1 MINFFF
7 HKLIYINMT
16 TFAQR
21 LARRTKNTFA
31 PAKRLFAK
39 AVAEAPGIFK
49 KVEGG
54 TQKFFTKTLPTVGRQ
69 IGRGLE
75 QVGGTMSNIAGSP
88 LGMALAVA
96 QPELAPAILGLGAA
110 GQGVRQV
117 GGVSRQ
123 VANLGKGLSKDATT
137 AQNQILERIK
147 PIDQDSQKITFQ

>member
-1 MINFFF
+1 
-7 HKLIYINMT
+7 MT
-16 TFAQR
+16 TYLQR
-21 LARRTKNTFA
+21 LERRTKNTFA

-69 IGRGLE
+69 VGRGLE

-96 QPELAPAILGLGAA
+96 QPELAPAIMGIAAA
-110 GQGVRQV
+110 GQGIRQV
-117 GGVSRQ
+117 GGVTKQ
-123 VANLGKGLSKDATT
+123 VSNLGKGLSTDATT

-147 PIDQDSQKITFQ
+147 PINQDSQKITFQ

>member
-1 MINFFF
+1 
-7 HKLIYINMT
+7 MT

-31 PAKRLFAK
+31 PVKRLFTK

-54 TQKFFTKTLPTVGRQ
+54 TQKFFTKSLPTVGRQ

-75 QVGGTMSNIAGSP
+75 QVGGTMSNIASSP

-96 QPELAPAILGLGAA
+96 QPELAPAIMGIAAA
-110 GQGVRQV
+110 GQGIRQV
-117 GGVSRQ
+117 GGVTKQ